1 MSNSGDRA
9 VKLLFDLREME
20 HEQPDTLDWFV
31 RQWTD
36 AQMREIAND
45 PDDNVQELYQYLS
58 KARAER
64 GLEAEA

>member
-1 MSNSGDRA
+1 
-9 VKLLFDLREME
+9 ME